1 MDSPNPLDRILRT
14 TTLISFFP
22 ALGLLIPYG
31 IVSNTVFPAL
41 GLVPAFFSAILGLL
55 SLMANFRWSQLVLYM
70 DMFLAISI
78 LSILLP
84 FWVLGAG
91 RRQWRDSAGVVMLGT
106 YGTVSLLMNFWIHVF
121 FVLRHLF
128 RMCNTLTLTRT
139 CPNCRTNI
147 RAGFVPSIT
156 RVPAEKSRHSCESE
170 ALYQPLDTDAH
181 KYDDDARVS
190 SEAGTLYRPSM
201 DTLGSTETV
210 VKLI

>member
-1 MDSPNPLDRILRT
+1 MDSPSPLDRILRT

-55 SLMANFRWSQLVLYM
+55 SLMGNFRWSQLALYM

-84 FWVLGAG
+84 FWVLNAG
-91 RRQWRDSAGVVMLGT
+91 SRQWWNSAGVVMLGT
-106 YGTVSLLMNFWIHVF
+106 YGTVPLLMNFWIHAF
-121 FVLRHLF
+121 FVVRHLF
-128 RMCNTLTLTRT
+128 RMCETFTLTRT

-156 RVPAEKSRHSCESE
+156 RISAEKPRHSCESE
-170 ALYQPLDTDAH
+170 AEYQPLNAS
-181 KYDDDARVS
+181 KYDDGVRVS

-201 DTLGSTETV
+201 DTLGSSETV